1 MAEVIGA
8 TATFLSIIGFSA
20 QAFDGCV
27 KGFVL
32 LSTAHNLGRDA
43 DILRSMLDWELYRLE
58 QWSEQVNL
66 QDPAKADM
74 LVDWDLV
81 SKTLKHL
88 ENLLNDA
95 NMLKKMYGLELTEE
109 PSEAQ
114 TEEDEEKPLKNRFRR
129 LFGSSDKYSSTAAA
143 KVIQAKN
150 TPVRK
155 LWWATVDKEN
165 MKRLIADVSH
175 FVQRLH
181 DSLSASVQSEMQQ
194 SIRSLLRQAADRYSN
209 VPDLD
214 YLRGLAIQLRQEKA
228 VDELGAE
235 DLEEVI
241 EEKFRYSLFHAIR
254 KGELWEVESLLDRGV
269 NVDAEDHV
277 GWSTLICAAN
287 HGQSA
292 VFKLLLERG
301 AHPRHGTVGNRIPL
315 HFAAEGGHV
324 EIVKQLLNQPKADIN
339 FRDKEGQTAFFKA
352 AHEGRKEVIKL
363 LLQQNDIDVNAASK
377 DGFTPLLQA
386 LFGGCNN
393 IARMLLARPELDVN
407 TADQNYGQ
415 TPLWM
420 AASGDK
426 EIFQEIL
433 KRQDLDVNRRS
444 RYGETAL
451 GRAARQSYNEVIPLL
466 QDAKADVNAS
476 DDSDSTPLI
485 HAAGEGNQ
493 AGVELLVA
501 NPEIQL
507 DLVDKKGRT
516 ALFRAAEAGQ
526 TKCVKALI
534 SKGTQ
539 LEIKDKQGKSALSIA
554 AREGH
559 KIPAKML
566 IKAGAD
572 INTQDEKG
580 NTPLAL
586 ATENNKE
593 ILVRL
598 LLENGADAELGDEDE
613 ETPLEKAKDQ
623 KLEDIVKLFERMTT

>member
-1 MAEVIGA
+1 MAEAIGA
-8 TATFLSIIGFSA
+8 TATLLSIIGFSA

-43 DILRSMLDWELYRLE
+43 DILRSMLDWEQYRLE

-66 QDPAKADM
+66 QDPTKADM

-81 SKTLKHL
+81 SKTLQHL
-88 ENLLNDA
+88 DNLLNDTS
-95 NMLKKMYGLELTEE
+95 MLRKMYGLALTEE
-109 PSEAQ
+109 PSEGQA
-114 TEEDEEKPLKNRFRR
+114 DEEKPLNNRFRR
-129 LFGSSDKYSSTAAA
+129 LFGSSDRYSSTAAA

-165 MKRLIADVSH
+165 MKRLIADISH

-181 DSLSASVQSEMQQ
+181 DSLSVSVQAEMQQ
-194 SIRSLLRQAADRYSN
+194 SIQSLLRQATDRYSN

-214 YLRGLAIQLRQEKA
+214 YLRELAVQMRQSQA
-228 VDELGAE
+228 ADGSGGE
-235 DLEEVI
+235 DLEEVV
-241 EEKFRYSLFHAIR
+241 EKNYRYSLFYSIR

-277 GWSTLICAAN
+277 GWSTLIRAADY
-287 HGQSA
+287 GQLD
-292 VFKLLLERG
+292 VFKLLLKRG
-301 AHPRHGTVGNRIPL
+301 AEPRHGTIGDRIPL
-315 HFAAEGGHV
+315 HFAAEGGHAEMV
-324 EIVKQLLNQPKADIN
+324 ELLLDQPKVDIN
-339 FRDKEGQTAFFKA
+339 FKDQQGQTAVFKA
-352 AHEGRKEVIKL
+352 AYQGREEVVSL
-363 LLQQNDIDVNAASK
+363 LLQQKDIDVNAASN

-386 LFGGCNN
+386 IFGDYNKIIRLF
-393 IARMLLARPELDVN
+393 LARPELDVN
-407 TADQNYGQ
+407 ASDTTHNQ

-426 EIFQEIL
+426 GILEELL
-433 KRQDLDVNRRS
+433 KRKDIDVNLPGH
-444 RYGETAL
+444 YGETPL
-451 GRAARQSYNEVIPLL
+451 GRAARQSFDEAITLL
-466 QDAKADVNAS
+466 LDAKADVNAS
-476 DDSDSTPLI
+476 DQSDETPLM
-485 HAAGEGNQ
+485 HASGEGNL
-493 AGVELLVA
+493 AGVDMLVA
-501 NPEIQL
+501 HPEIEL
-507 DLVDKKGRT
+507 DLADKKGRT

-526 TKCVKALI
+526 TKCLKSLVA
-534 SKGTQ
+534 KGPQ
-539 LEIKDKQGKSALSIA
+539 LEIKDKHGKTALAVA
-554 AREGH
+554 AWEGH
-559 KIPAKML
+559 KIPAKIL

-598 LLENGADAELGDEDE
+598 LLECSADAELGDEDE

-623 KLEDIVKLFERMTT
+623 KLNEIIELFEHMKS